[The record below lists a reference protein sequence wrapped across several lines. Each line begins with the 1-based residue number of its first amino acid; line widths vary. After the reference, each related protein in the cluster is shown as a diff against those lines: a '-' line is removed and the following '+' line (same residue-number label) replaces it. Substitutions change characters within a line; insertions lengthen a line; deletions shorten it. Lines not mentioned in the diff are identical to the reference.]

1 MASCNPCGNKK
12 IYIADIAD
20 ATDMGPG
27 ANVPSGVYR
36 ADAGGSRAGRPAGR
50 AVRPH
55 GQSGLPP
62 LATCRD
68 RPGTSTLNRWTSPV
82 GG

>member
-36 ADAGGSRAGRPAGR
+36 ADAGGLQLDGKPAASAR
-50 AVRPH
+50 YT
-55 GQSGLPP
+55 P
-62 LATCRD
+62 LAWLA
-68 RPGTSTLNRWTSPV
+68 PGPISVASAMSAM
-82 GG
+82 